1 MKWVGLTRARELGRD
16 KGAYQMPVERVF
28 TDFKI
33 YTTVRSNAAL
43 SDVVSNNKSL
53 LIAGCGID

>member
-1 MKWVGLTRARELGRD
+1 MGLGRD
-16 KGAYQMPVERVF
+16 KGAYQIPVERGF

-53 LIAGCGID
+53 LAVGCGID